1 MCTFM
6 NFFLIWMILDTLWK
20 YYVFLF
26 SFVLPSTS
34 VVPNLKQRCNLRKGM
49 CERGSPSRESM
60 RGTSWLS
67 PTSDCYDVHVSYL
80 ICASYIA
87 PPFPLVLRTPTI
99 TLCFRE
105 HFPNA
110 CFCWPHQ
117 LRLLSEELKLV
128 SSLDGP
134 SNGKDLE
141 PGGQDLGPNLTP
153 VYMLL
158 SSKHITS
165 LSLSFLI
172 YKMRDTSITCQRFC
186 QLPGTP
192 PRYHGFNSRPL
203 K

>member
-1 MCTFM
+1 MWKGVPLKRVYEGHLLTQSHKWLLWCSCVISHLCLLHRSTF
-6 NFFLIWMILDTLWK
+6 
-20 YYVFLF
+20 
-26 SFVLPSTS
+26 P
-34 VVPNLKQRCNLRKGM
+34 PR
-49 CERGSPSRESM
+49 SPD
-60 RGTSWLS
+60 
-67 PTSDCYDVHVSYL
+67 PHDH
-80 ICASYIA
+80 
-87 PPFPLVLRTPTI
+87 